1 MNDINNDPLKGR
13 SVSSNSLVVLSPIMK
28 RVLLFVFVLPRSILE
43 KLLPEAFRDE
53 R

>member
-1 MNDINNDPLKGR
+1 MNDMNNDPLKGR
-13 SVSSNSLVVLSPIMK
+13 SVSVSTYSPVVLSTVTK
-28 RVLLFVFVLPRSILE
+28 RDLLVLVLVLE